1 MGLYT
6 WIYLFFQRRHTNDQ
20 QIHEN
25 MLNTTNHQENANQA
39 IMRYGIIPVRVAI
52 AKNTR
57 NNKGW
62 WGTGEE
68 EHSCSVGR
76 NANEY
81 SHYGKR
87 YGESSKK
94 VKIEV
99 LYDPAVPLLGIFLKK
114 TKALIRKDLCAPMLG
129 SHSVGHDW
137 SDLAAAAAA
146 SLQHY
151 CQQPRY
157 GSNLSAHQQMN
168 G

>member
-1 MGLYT
+1 
-6 WIYLFFQRRHTNDQ
+6 
-20 QIHEN
+20 

-57 NNKGW
+57 NNKRW
-62 WGTGEE
+62 WGTGEG

-76 NANEY
+76 NVNEY

-114 TKALIRKDLCAPMLG
+114 TKALILKDLCAPMFTAVLLTTAKIWKQLKCPWTDEWIKMR
-129 SHSVGHDW
+129 HVHIMK
-137 SDLAAAAAA
+137 
-146 SLQHY
+146 Y
-151 CQQPRY
+151 Y
-157 GSNLSAHQQMN
+157 
-168 G
+168 